1 MSVGRRLLAVAGAVA
16 ILAVCWLLSDVG
28 NRLGYVIGYGVVAAA
43 FIGLGLVTWERR
55 PGNRVG
61 PLMLAIGFAW
71 LLPPLRYSGA
81 SLPWTVGFL
90 LLPTLNVALLV
101 HLLFAYPSGRVR
113 SRAERAVIGWAY
125 LDATLG
131 SLVVAAFHPD
141 PASAGFA
148 GFPRNLVLVDPDE
161 EIWRTLIDV
170 QTINRNALAVAL
182 LVLVIRRWA
191 RATGPARRRL
201 APVMFAGLM
210 AALLFSTGAA
220 ALGYSWRF
228 APDWVQNW
236 RDMRWVVLAAYGL
249 VPLGFFVG
257 LLRERLDQSA
267 VAGLI
272 VELEG
277 APASELR
284 TALVRALRDPSL
296 ELLRWRPSRDCF
308 EHEDGM
314 PAALPSERPGRAHA
328 VVERD
333 GQLIGAIVY
342 DEALRLDA
350 RLLEAALAAV
360 RLTLE
365 NERLNHELRAQLHE
379 VKASRVRILEAGDR
393 ERRRL
398 ERNVHDGAQQQLVAL
413 SVLLALARRGAEG
426 QDAQRLEEAAALTA
440 RALAEIRALA
450 RGLHPA
456 ILAEDGLSG
465 ALEQLADASPLP
477 VRVLEL
483 PDERLPEPV
492 EVAAYFAVAE
502 ALANVAKYAGAG
514 EATIRARRRNGHLLI
529 DVTDDGMG
537 GADPSRG
544 SGLRG
549 LSDRV
554 AALDG
559 RVEVRS
565 PPGTGTCVHVELPC
579 A

>member
-1 MSVGRRLLAVAGAVA
+1 MAVAGAVM
-16 ILAVCWLLSDVG
+16 ILAVCRLLADAG
-28 NRLGYVIGYGVVAAA
+28 NRLGYVIGYGAVATA
-43 FIGLGLVTWERR
+43 FIGAGLLTWERR
-55 PGNRVG
+55 PGHRVG
-61 PLMLAIGFAW
+61 LLMLAIGFTW

-81 SLPWTVGFL
+81 SVPWTLGFL
-90 LLPTLNVALLV
+90 LLPTLNVAVLAHLV
-101 HLLFAYPSGRVR
+101 FAYPSGRVR
-113 SRAERAVIGWAY
+113 SGAERAVIAWAY

-161 EIWRTLIDV
+161 AVWRTLIDV
-170 QTINRNALAVAL
+170 QAINRNGLAVAVL
-182 LVLVIRRWA
+182 ALVVRRWA

-201 APVMFAGLM
+201 APVVFAGLI

-220 ALGYSWRF
+220 ALGYSWRY

-236 RDMRWVVLAAYGL
+236 RDMRWVVLVAYGL
-249 VPLGFFVG
+249 VPLGFFLG
-257 LLRERLDQSA
+257 LLRERLDRSA

-277 APASELR
+277 APSSELR
-284 TALVRALRDPSL
+284 RALVKALREPSL
-296 ELLRWRPSRDCF
+296 ELLRWEPARRRF
-308 EHEDGM
+308 EHEDGT
-314 PAALPSERPGRAHA
+314 PAALPPERPGRAHT

-333 GQLIGAIVY
+333 GEPIGAIVY

-350 RLLEAALAAV
+350 RLLEAVSAAV

-365 NERLNHELRAQLHE
+365 NERLNVELRAQLQE
-379 VKASRVRILEAGDR
+379 VKASRARILEAGDR

-413 SVLLALARRGAEG
+413 SMLLALARRGAEG
-426 QDAQRLEEAAALTA
+426 QHARRLEEAAALTA

-502 ALANVAKYAGAG
+502 ALVNVVKYAGAG
-514 EATIRARRRNGHLLI
+514 EATIRARRLDGHLLV
-529 DVTDDGMG
+529 DVTDDGTG

-544 SGLRG
+544 TGLRG

-565 PPGTGTCVHVELPC
+565 PPGAGTCVHVELPC
-579 A
+579 G